1 MEATKTALYYLNKR
15 FVNEKFA
22 GESVFEQGGHRLDAE
37 PHEVLLRNGRLI
49 DDGLM
54 VHEKIEHYGFALGKI
69 DDGIY
74 GSMRAIDMQKI
85 EHDKDLQLKY
95 FRAIEKVVM
104 GATKCDYV
112 RAFNFVIRES
122 NIIGVHTKPVGDNS
136 ARGPVND
143 VHTDFT
149 PSAPAITSIT
159 ELSRSIGLGGCR
171 FSILNCWRSVDL
183 ENPVLHW
190 PMAVCDVKSINH
202 AEDLV
207 PRISPENGNHIY
219 NVLPNKKHKWYTFPL
234 QTAQEILLF
243 KQYDTIDTLRCYTPH
258 TAFNDPRSPENAP
271 SRRSCEVRCICWYD
285 NEGEFTESL
294 KVLDQNG
301 VGLVSDSVKE
311 RFGSRS
317 KL

>member
-1 MEATKTALYYLNKR
+1 M
-15 FVNEKFA
+15 
-22 GESVFEQGGHRLDAE
+22 
-37 PHEVLLRNGRLI
+37 LLRNGRLI

-112 RAFNFVIRES
+112 RGIYSCDSCES

-159 ELSRSIGLGGCR
+159 ELSRSIGLGDAG
-171 FSILNCWRSVDL
+171 F
-183 ENPVLHW
+183 
-190 PMAVCDVKSINH
+190 
-202 AEDLV
+202 
-207 PRISPENGNHIY
+207 
-219 NVLPNKKHKWYTFPL
+219 
-234 QTAQEILLF
+234 LF
-243 KQYDTIDTLRCYTPH
+243 
-258 TAFNDPRSPENAP
+258 
-271 SRRSCEVRCICWYD
+271 
-285 NEGEFTESL
+285 
-294 KVLDQNG
+294 
-301 VGLVSDSVKE
+301 
-311 RFGSRS
+311 
-317 KL
+317 